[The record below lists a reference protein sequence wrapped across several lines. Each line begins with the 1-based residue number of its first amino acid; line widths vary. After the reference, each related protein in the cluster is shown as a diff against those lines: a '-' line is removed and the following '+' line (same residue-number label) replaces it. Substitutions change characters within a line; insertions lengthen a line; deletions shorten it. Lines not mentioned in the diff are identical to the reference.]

1 MQESA
6 AMPRTRPAYAAE
18 FRAQIIALAR
28 AGRSV
33 EDLAREFEPC
43 GHTIRAWLRAA
54 EAADGVVA
62 ADSAAPLTADEREEL
77 RRLRRENRRLRQERD
92 ILSKAA
98 AWFAQNDG
106 TSLRS
111 SNS

>member
-1 MQESA
+1 M
-6 AMPRTRPAYAAE
+6 MPRTRNPYPAE
-18 FRAQIIALAR
+18 FREQLVALAQ

-43 GHTIRAWLRAA
+43 VATIHGWIKQA
-54 EAADGVVA
+54 ERDEGSRSDGLT
-62 ADSAAPLTADEREEL
+62 SAERDEL
-77 RRLRRENRRLRQERD
+77 RRLRKENRQLRMERD

-98 AWFAQNDG
+98 AWFAANDM
-106 TSLRS
+106 TSPRS